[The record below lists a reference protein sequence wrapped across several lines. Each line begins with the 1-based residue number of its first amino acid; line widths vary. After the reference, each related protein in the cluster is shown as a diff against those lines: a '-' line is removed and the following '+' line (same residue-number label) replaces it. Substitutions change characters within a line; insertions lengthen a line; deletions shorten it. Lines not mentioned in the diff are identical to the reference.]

1 MIDELSEASER
12 CYRQLV
18 WERPSFERF
27 FHAATPIAEIAGM
40 RLGSRPA
47 SRGGGAGD
55 EAVDAAATA
64 APPLDSVRA
73 IPWVFAWSQIRLNLP
88 GWYGVGSALR
98 QYRQR
103 HGSRGLDQLRAAYA
117 GWPFFAVTL
126 DTAELSLARTELDVA
141 AGYAALAELD
151 GAPPPE
157 WPIIRDEFERSVA
170 EVGAVTGRGRLLEAS
185 SRLRRSI
192 ELRNPYVD
200 SLSEIQLR
208 LLRRLRQLPAGS
220 DEAERVRSIVQLTVS
235 GISAGLQTTG

>member
-1 MIDELSEASER
+1 MVDELSAVSED

-18 WERPSFERF
+18 WERPSFEHF
-27 FHAATPIAEIAGM
+27 FHAATPIAEIAQM

-47 SRGGGAGD
+47 SRARGRAQPA
-55 EAVDAAATA
+55 EPPTS
-64 APPLDSVRA
+64 APPLASVRA

-88 GWYGVGSALR
+88 GWYGVGAALGE
-98 QYRQR
+98 YRRR
-103 HGSRGLDQLRAAYA
+103 HGHRGLDKLRAAYA

-141 AGYAALAELD
+141 AAYAALAERD
-151 GAPPPE
+151 GGPAPE
-157 WPIIRDEFERSVA
+157 WPLIRAEFQRSVA
-170 EVGAVTGRGRLLEAS
+170 EVSVVTGRGRLLEAS

-200 SLSEIQLR
+200 SLSEIQVR
-208 LLRRLRQLPAGS
+208 LLRRLRELPADS
-220 DEAERVRSIVQLTVS
+220 REAERVRSIVQLTVS